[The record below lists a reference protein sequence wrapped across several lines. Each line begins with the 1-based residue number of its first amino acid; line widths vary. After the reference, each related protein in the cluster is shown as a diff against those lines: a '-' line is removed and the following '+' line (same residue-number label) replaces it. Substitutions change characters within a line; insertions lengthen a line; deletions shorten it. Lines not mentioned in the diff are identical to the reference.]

1 MRLFLQSTR
10 IAISFSSNRTK
21 FYWLKFCLYLQHY
34 SYNIKN
40 LVRENKDTW
49 GFNVIA
55 DESIS
60 YIRLFQCSDILYTY
74 YFNHSSSHSFPRLFQ
89 ISRNSF
95 TFKLIT
101 LILGYAAQRS
111 EFLKGWKFVRLAN
124 PWHGKSLTLRKFRR
138 LAVQKFERQKRGQI
152 LGRYGRKK
160 VIFHLVRQFRSQ
172 QRFYVN

>member
-1 MRLFLQSTR
+1 MLQAFGSKTAQICRNNAKMRLFLQSTR

-101 LILGYAAQRS
+101 LILGYAAERIF
-111 EFLKGWKFVRLAN
+111 EGLKIRTFSQ
-124 PWHGKSLTLRKFRR
+124 SLTRK
-138 LAVQKFERQKRGQI
+138 
-152 LGRYGRKK
+152 
-160 VIFHLVRQFRSQ
+160 IFNST
-172 QRFYVN
+172 